1 MSEENISHVS
11 QNLSLRLS
19 PGRKY
24 SPNKRSL
31 YSPSIPKKSFNIY
44 NNICCHCFNYYSCCT
59 CCNPC
64 LNSNSS
70 FSPKQIIV
78 KSEDKEKTLKNSLN
92 FIQSLNNDID
102 VLSKSSLY
110 KNRYEPENSNQK
122 LFNDFFKKL
131 LEVESKLEDAKI
143 RLAINPDFNCEDAF
157 RIFDPN
163 NKGFLD
169 KEDIKNGLNLLGI
182 FPTEKK
188 LKLLIKRF
196 DLEKNGYLKYED
208 FFDMIVPFEKNY
220 RKRIEN
226 RPPNNTCYCPCNNNN
241 INVFSERTI
250 YYLQNLFILIID
262 FEKEINDDRKLLVDM
277 RLKLNDIFKLLD
289 KNDKGYFD
297 HNEMVE
303 YFKDNGILENIRD
316 ADLLFIRLDKN
327 RNGKIDYYE
336 VAEELPT
343 LY

>member
-1 MSEENISHVS
+1 M
-11 QNLSLRLS
+11 
-19 PGRKY
+19 
-24 SPNKRSL
+24 
-31 YSPSIPKKSFNIY
+31 
-44 NNICCHCFNYYSCCT
+44 
-59 CCNPC
+59 
-64 LNSNSS
+64 
-70 FSPKQIIV
+70 
-78 KSEDKEKTLKNSLN
+78 N

-110 KNRYEPENSNQK
+110 KNRYEPENSDQK